1 MQQLV
6 NSVYLPW
13 FDISAG
19 SLHKGLEYSNL
30 IFLCDR
36 VYSQFLADFDNHY
49 ARHYLRERSNLRCY
63 LRIQGCMDVL
73 LVFFLLGE
81 LNRYFGGLLLGG
93 L

>member
-1 MQQLV
+1 MQQFV

-19 SLHKGLEYSNL
+19 SLHERLEYSNL
-30 IFLCDR
+30 IFLRDR
-36 VYSQFLADFDNHY
+36 VYSQFLADFDNHD

-63 LRIQGCMDVL
+63 LRIQGGVDVL

-81 LNRYFGGLLLGG
+81 LNRDLGGLLLWR

>member
-30 IFLCDR
+30 ILLRDR
-36 VYSQFLADFDNHY
+36 VYS
-49 ARHYLRERSNLRCY
+49 
-63 LRIQGCMDVL
+63 
-73 LVFFLLGE
+73 
-81 LNRYFGGLLLGG
+81 
-93 L
+93 